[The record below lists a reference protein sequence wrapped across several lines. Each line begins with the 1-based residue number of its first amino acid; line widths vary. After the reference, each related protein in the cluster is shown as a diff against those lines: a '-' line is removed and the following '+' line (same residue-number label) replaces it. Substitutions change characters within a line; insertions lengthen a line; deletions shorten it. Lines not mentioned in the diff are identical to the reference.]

1 MTMRSKLSRL
11 LRRKRA
17 LAGLGCAVA
26 LAFAAAVHAADALV
40 IEVKRFVIEGDNP
53 LSEAETQEILR
64 PYLGPHSDIQSLERA
79 ANALEQA
86 VRARGNSFHRV
97 ILPPQ
102 QPTEGELKLRI
113 LPFTLDRVTVVGN
126 QHFSTE
132 NILRS
137 VPGLKPGRAPDVRL
151 LGQQLSL
158 ANEHPSKRVTLQI
171 KEGTKPDSVDADLRV
186 ADVAPSQFFMSLI
199 GGTRDFDNSLNR
211 NTGYTRLTLGY
222 QHSNLFD
229 RDHTATIAYTTS
241 PDHVSDVTQ
250 IGAFYTIPFYGWN
263 TMLSAYYTHSDIDS
277 GTVGLGTQSFDVSG
291 SGDFYGIKA
300 TYLLPRYGELVHN
313 VSVAYDSRYFESN
326 VAFSGTAL
334 PASAVGSRPIT
345 FRYAARLEKD
355 QAAYAGFAEYSQN
368 IPGGRAGNDTA
379 YLNARSSP
387 GGAERDWSAFRY
399 GLDGTYSFGARWSLS
414 GRLRGQWTDDPLI
427 PGEQLGIAGI
437 TAVRGFREREVTGDR
452 AYFVNL
458 EANGPALFFNVS
470 PFAFFDFGW
479 RKFVTPI
486 TATSQSD
493 NISSVGAGL
502 RWKWQGLDVNVAYAH
517 VTNGVQFGT
526 PRDHDKLH
534 FTAFYRF

>member
-1 MTMRSKLSRL
+1 MTMRSKVSWAHRQ
-11 LRRKRA
+11 KRV
-17 LAGLGCAVA
+17 LAGVSCAIA
-26 LAFAAAVHAADALV
+26 LAFAPALHAADTPVL
-40 IEVKRFVIEGDNP
+40 EVKRFVIEGDNP
-53 LSEAETQEILR
+53 LSQAETDEVLK
-64 PYLGPHSDIQSLERA
+64 PYLGPHSSLETLEKA
-79 ANALEQA
+79 AGALQER

-97 ILPPQ
+97 IVPAQ

-186 ADVAPSQFFMSLI
+186 ADVAPSQFFVSLI
-199 GGTRDFDNSLNR
+199 GGTRDFDNTLNR

-222 QHSNLFD
+222 QNSNLFN
-229 RDHTATIAYTTS
+229 RDHTATLAYTTS
-241 PDHVSDVTQ
+241 PDHIDKVTQ
-250 IGAFYTIPFYGWN
+250 VGVFYTIPFYGYN
-263 TMLSAYYTHSDIDS
+263 TMLTAYYTHSDIDS

-300 TYLLPRYGELVHN
+300 TYLLPRFGELVHN
-313 VSVAYDSRYFESN
+313 VSIAYDSRYFESN
-326 VAFSGTAL
+326 VAFAGTTL

-345 FRYAARLEKD
+345 FRYAARMEKD

-379 YLNARSSP
+379 YLNARSP
-387 GGAERDWSAFRY
+387 GGAERDWSAIRY
-399 GLDGTYSFGARWSLS
+399 GLDGTYSFGARWSLN

-452 AYFVNL
+452 AYFVNV
-458 EANGPALFFNVS
+458 EANGPPLFFNVA
-470 PFAFFDFGW
+470 PFAFFDYGW
-479 RKFVTPI
+479 RKLVTPV
-486 TATSQSD
+486 TGASQTD
-493 NISSVGAGL
+493 NISSAGAGI
-502 RWKWQGLDVNVAYAH
+502 RWKWQGLDLNVAYAH
-517 VTNGVQFGT
+517 VLNGVAFGT

>member
-1 MTMRSKLSRL
+1 MRSKVSWV
-11 LRRKRA
+11 RRHKRA
-17 LAGLGCAVA
+17 FAGISCALA
-26 LAFAAAVHAADALV
+26 LAFAPALHAADTPVL
-40 IEVKRFVIEGDNP
+40 EVNRFVIEGDNP
-53 LSEAETQEILR
+53 LSQSETDEILK
-64 PYLGPHSDIQSLERA
+64 PYLGPHSSLQTLEQA
-79 ANALEQA
+79 AAALEKA

-97 ILPPQ
+97 IVPAQ
-102 QPTEGELKLRI
+102 QPTAGELTLRI

-126 QHFSTE
+126 QHFTTE

-171 KEGTKPDSVDADLRV
+171 KEGTKPDAVDADLRV
-186 ADVAPSQFFMSLI
+186 ADVAPSQFFVSLI
-199 GGTRDFDNSLNR
+199 GGTRDFDNTLNR

-222 QHSNLFD
+222 QHSNLFN

-250 IGAFYTIPFYGWN
+250 IGVFYTIPFYGYN

-277 GTVGLGTQSFDVSG
+277 GSIGLGTQSFDVSG

-300 TYLLPRYGELVHN
+300 TYLLPRFGELVHN
-313 VSVAYDSRYFESN
+313 VSIAYDSRYFESN
-326 VAFSGTAL
+326 VAFGGTAL
-334 PASAVGSRPIT
+334 PATAVGSRPIT
-345 FRYAARLEKD
+345 FRYAARMEKD
-355 QAAYAGFAEYSQN
+355 QAAYAGFAEYSRN
-368 IPGGRAGNDTA
+368 IPGGRAGSDTA
-379 YLNARSSP
+379 YMNARLP

-414 GRLRGQWTDDPLI
+414 GRLRGQYTDDPLI

-458 EANGPALFFNVS
+458 EANGPAFFFNIA

-479 RKFVTPI
+479 RKLVTPV
-486 TATSQSD
+486 TGASQTD
-493 NISSVGAGL
+493 NISSAGAGL
-502 RWKWQGLDVNVAYAH
+502 RWKWQGLDLNVAYAH
-517 VTNGVQFGT
+517 VTNGVAFGT